1 MATESLSPEKVMPE
15 SLAQSE
21 SSMSVGRV
29 RDLVRDMKKRQMEQS
44 LSTLRDIRQ
53 EEQGEEIANPDL
65 VEYKKEKGRD

>member
-1 MATESLSPEKVMPE
+1 MPE